1 MHPAYSIIVFTTA
14 SGAGYGLLFAM
25 ALVALAGPL
34 PANQGFA
41 IAGFTAA
48 FVLVSAGLLASTAHL
63 GQPQRAWRAFSQWRS
78 SWLSREGIA
87 AMATYGIAAAF
98 AYAWFMGGA
107 LAPFALASAA
117 MCVVTVICTAM
128 IYASLKPIRAWC
140 NGWVAPVYLALG
152 LMSGTLWLSALAVV
166 AGVAAPGLGWLSLSA
181 IATAWLLKLGYW
193 RLVDAGGGE
202 TAEAAT
208 GLGNLGR
215 VGLLD
220 APHTSENYLMKE
232 MGYRLARKHAVKLRR
247 LVVRAGF
254 AAPFVLVVTA
264 LVLGPGLAAACAM
277 VLAALFASAGVLVE
291 RWLFFAEARHTV
303 MLYYGARTA

>member
-1 MHPAYSIIVFTTA
+1 MHPAYSIIAFTTM

-87 AMATYGIAAAF
+87 AMATYGVAAAF

-181 IATAWLLKLGYW
+181 SS
-193 RLVDAGGGE
+193 
-202 TAEAAT
+202 AASPAVSA
-208 GLGNLGR
+208 R
-215 VGLLD
+215 V
-220 APHTSENYLMKE
+220 
-232 MGYRLARKHAVKLRR
+232 
-247 LVVRAGF
+247 
-254 AAPFVLVVTA
+254 
-264 LVLGPGLAAACAM
+264 
-277 VLAALFASAGVLVE
+277 
-291 RWLFFAEARHTV
+291 
-303 MLYYGARTA
+303 